1 MIWLTSKRL
10 HVFCIGSLFAIV
22 MMYFQNSSPIT
33 QNLESSRLLVPPNPR
48 RTDTKVVPSYT
59 PLHVFKHAAVC
70 SDSEICS
77 GVGRDILQRNGS
89 VVDATLATMF
99 CAGLSNMQSMG
110 IGGGFIMNIYI
121 KNDNAAYTLDARE
134 ITAMAAAEDMHLHDP
149 STTNEGP
156 LSIATPGELKGYWE
170 AHKRFGKLQ
179 WKEVLEPTLNI
190 CRNGFEM
197 SKHMFDS
204 LHVNPNIKQDIGLS
218 FGAALSGKRTGIIVN
233 SGMDDFSSPGLQN
246 YFGLPGSKRNY
257 IQPQK
262 RALSSMSPTIV
273 VDNH

>member
-1 MIWLTSKRL
+1 MQIMERLTSKRL

-99 CAGLSNMQSMG
+99 C
-110 IGGGFIMNIYI
+110 
-121 KNDNAAYTLDARE
+121 AAYTLDARE

>member
-1 MIWLTSKRL
+1 
-10 HVFCIGSLFAIV
+10 

>member
-22 MMYFQNSSPIT
+22 MMYFQNSPPIT

-48 RTDTKVVPSYT
+48 RTDTKVIPSYT

-77 GVGRDILQRNGS
+77 GVGRDILERNGS

-121 KNDNAAYTLDARE
+121 KNDNAGKAKTDSIRVTLR
-134 ITAMAAAEDMHLHDP
+134 I
-149 STTNEGP
+149 
-156 LSIATPGELKGYWE
+156 
-170 AHKRFGKLQ
+170 Q
-179 WKEVLEPTLNI
+179 
-190 CRNGFEM
+190 
-197 SKHMFDS
+197 FDF
-204 LHVNPNIKQDIGLS
+204 P
-218 FGAALSGKRTGIIVN
+218 FRRIV
-233 SGMDDFSSPGLQN
+233 DC
-246 YFGLPGSKRNY
+246 YV
-257 IQPQK
+257 
-262 RALSSMSPTIV
+262 A
-273 VDNH
+273 